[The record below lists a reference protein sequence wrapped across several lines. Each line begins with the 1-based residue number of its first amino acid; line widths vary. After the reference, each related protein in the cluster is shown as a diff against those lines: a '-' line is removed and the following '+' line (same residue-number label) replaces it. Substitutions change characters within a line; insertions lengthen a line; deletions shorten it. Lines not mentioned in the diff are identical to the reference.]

1 MKMSI
6 RKRNGMGRTKNKK
19 NKNTMKKWTGLAC
32 AGLACLALAA
42 CGSGGGKEPKD
53 ISEVTL
59 HNF

>member
-53 ISEVTL
+53 ISEVT
-59 HNF
+59 